1 MKGLP
6 RGRQLLKLRRQ
17 LLNYAAPGTK
27 NRCGRERNAGSR
39 QHPPGHERKIQLRR
53 EITMRIVKL
62 ATVFLIPAGAFAGLA
77 DKLHVRVLPV
87 AKASEGCSVKTIQ
100 GSYGGVL
107 TALSLPGAP
116 PVPTATP
123 QAITAFQPFQVLEL
137 INFDGAGKF
146 QTTITASQ
154 GGTLAQTFPDSGPY
168 TVNSNC
174 TGSLAAGGG
183 LFTFDFIIF
192 HQGKEIRFIETD
204 GTGVVASTW
213 TRM

>member
-1 MKGLP
+1 
-6 RGRQLLKLRRQ
+6 
-17 LLNYAAPGTK
+17 
-27 NRCGRERNAGSR
+27 
-39 QHPPGHERKIQLRR
+39 
-53 EITMRIVKL
+53 MRIVKL
-62 ATVFLIPAGAFAGLA
+62 ATVFLILAGAFAGLA

-116 PVPTATP
+116 PVPTPTP

-137 INFDGAGKF
+137 IDFDGAGKF
-146 QTTITASQ
+146 QSTITASQ
-154 GGTLAQTFPDSGPY
+154 GGTPAQTFPDSGPY
-168 TVNSNC
+168 TVNQNC

-192 HQGKEIRFIETD
+192 HQGKEIRFIALATPAGWLFEPETPAETD
-204 GTGVVASTW
+204 NQTP
-213 TRM
+213 RP

>member
-1 MKGLP
+1 MRFPEPRIGTAGKG
-6 RGRQLLKLRRQ
+6 K
-17 LLNYAAPGTK
+17 
-27 NRCGRERNAGSR
+27 AGSR
-39 QHPPGHERKIQLRR
+39 QHSAGKTRKLQLRR

-62 ATVFLIPAGAFAGLA
+62 VTVFLILAGAFAVLA
-77 DKLHVRVLPV
+77 SKSHLTVVPV
-87 AKASEGCSVKTIQ
+87 AKASEGCSLKTMQ
-100 GSYGGVL
+100 GTYGGVL

-116 PVPTATP
+116 PIPAATP

-154 GGTLAQTFPDSGPY
+154 GGTPAQTFPDSGPY

-204 GTGVVASTW
+204 GTGVVAGTW
-213 TRM
+213 SRMQDEE